1 MRSPS
6 TSPRGGDARGHM
18 FDAMNTGH
26 PKPVASRQLLMFSLL
41 NADPC
46 FRALPAWRTP
56 EGDGSRGQG
65 LA

>member
-1 MRSPS
+1 MTSPS
-6 TSPRGGDARGHM
+6 TSPRGGNARGHM

-46 FRALPAWRTP
+46 FRAPCLADT
-56 EGDGSRGQG
+56 RG
-65 LA
+65 